1 MRSSGLVLL
10 AALALAACGEVQPAA
25 STGSL
30 APAFAARRLDGDSVR
45 LTELRDQVVLLNVW
59 ATWCIPCRKEMPELQ
74 ALHTELAE
82 QGLHVVGVSVD
93 EQSADATVR
102 NFTTDLGITYTIL
115 RDPAESVSFL
125 FQIPGVPATFL
136 IDREGRIAWRHIG
149 PFDRDNPA
157 LRAALAEALSS

>member
-1 MRSSGLVLL
+1 MKQRWLVVLGVV
-10 AALALAACGEVQPAA
+10 ALTACGEVQPA
-25 STGSL
+25 GSPGSE
-30 APAFAARRLDGDSVR
+30 APAFAARTLDGDSLR
-45 LTELRDQVVLLNVW
+45 LADLRDRVVLLNIW

-74 ALHTELAE
+74 ALHTEFAT

-93 EQSADATVR
+93 EQSADAAVR

-115 RDPAESVSFL
+115 RDPTEAVSFA

-136 IDREGRIAWRHIG
+136 IDRQGRIAWKHLG
-149 PFDRDNPA
+149 PFDRDNPT